1 DEIGQ
6 ASGLKMYYGT
16 MTKGITAI
24 VLHACVAA
32 RSLKLDGAF
41 LDELK
46 RSMPH
51 GFEMANRLIPDM
63 A

>member
-1 DEIGQ
+1 
-6 ASGLKMYYGT
+6 
-16 MTKGITAI
+16 

-63 A
+63 AYTLKRKDITRN